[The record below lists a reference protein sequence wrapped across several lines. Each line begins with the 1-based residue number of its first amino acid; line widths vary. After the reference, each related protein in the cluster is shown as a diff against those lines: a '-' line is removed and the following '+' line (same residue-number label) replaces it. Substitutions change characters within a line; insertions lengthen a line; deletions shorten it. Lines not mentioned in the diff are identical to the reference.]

1 MAMIRSFLPLA
12 AILSTPLAA
21 QEAPATPPVGYDDA
35 VTCAFIAI
43 SLVMRDEMKPAEK
56 KAAGALGSRYMEYA
70 EGLTGK
76 ATSEVVA
83 DMAIAGD
90 TVIADAKKSAKPLS
104 DLKARYADCASK
116 AKLF

>member
-1 MAMIRSFLPLA
+1 MAMIRMLLPLA
-12 AILSTPLAA
+12 VLLASPVAA
-21 QEAPATPPVGYDDA
+21 QEAAAPPPVGYDDA

-43 SLVMRDEMKPAEK
+43 SLVMRDDTKSAEK
-56 KAAGALGSRYMEYA
+56 KAAGALGSRYIEYA
-70 EGLTGK
+70 ESLSDK

-90 TVIADAKKSAKPLS
+90 TVIADAKKSAKRLA
-104 DLKARYADCASK
+104 DLKARYADCESK